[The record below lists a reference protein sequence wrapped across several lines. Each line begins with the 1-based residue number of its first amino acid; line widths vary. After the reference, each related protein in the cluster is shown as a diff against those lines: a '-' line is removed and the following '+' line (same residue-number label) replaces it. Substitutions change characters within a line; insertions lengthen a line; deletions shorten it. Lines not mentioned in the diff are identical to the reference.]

1 MRRTFATAP
10 NLAACAALF
19 VFVVLP
25 AITAWLDA
33 TIAGGVA

>member
-1 MRRTFATAP
+1 MRRIFATAP
-10 NLAACAALF
+10 NLAVCAALF